1 MSFELPPSAD
11 ELRKLQQKA
20 VQSIDNPAALHAL
33 NNESVGLSKR
43 DYIPL
48 GVAVFVD
55 LCLLL
60 VSIGRPMNR
69 FVATRQSMIEAERG
83 PVFPILSRFSEI
95 HNHEEMR
102 RTFDVFREV
111 IFESGGTYYVAVP
124 LNAPRGHPQREQLR
138 RDAQALANLCYA
150 LEGQGVLTRP
160 WKIAPGLVARRKL
173 RRQGSKFIECYR
185 DNYVAP
191 IPRAGRALMAMFMS
205 DRKGEEAPA
214 FRIYAFKNG
223 AWPEMILGAVMGAA
237 GRIEAERRREQQVSP
252 AIEEVAEVRAEFE
265 RSLSE
270 PATRAARCRAAG
282 PRP

>member
-1 MSFELPPSAD
+1 MPDSQLQVALRGVVRAIDQLPTLEKPEIAAVEGSEATIEAFRRLTATFFGLLSFELPPSAD
-11 ELRKLQQKA
+11 ELRQLQQKA

-33 NNESVGLSKR
+33 NNKSVGLSKR

-111 IFESGGTYYVAVP
+111 ISNPA
-124 LNAPRGHPQREQLR
+124 APTTSP
-138 RDAQALANLCYA
+138 YPS
-150 LEGQGVLTRP
+150 TRP
-160 WKIAPGLVARRKL
+160 VAIRCASSCAATPRRSPTFAMRWRARACSRGRGKSPPGWSPAASFAARAASSSSAIATTTWRPFPAPG
-173 RRQGSKFIECYR
+173 
-185 DNYVAP
+185 
-191 IPRAGRALMAMFMS
+191 
-205 DRKGEEAPA
+205 
-214 FRIYAFKNG
+214 
-223 AWPEMILGAVMGAA
+223 
-237 GRIEAERRREQQVSP
+237 
-252 AIEEVAEVRAEFE
+252 VR
-265 RSLSE
+265 
-270 PATRAARCRAAG
+270 
-282 PRP
+282 

>member
-1 MSFELPPSAD
+1 
-11 ELRKLQQKA
+11 
-20 VQSIDNPAALHAL
+20 VQSIENPAALRAL
-33 NNESVGLSKR
+33 NDEAVGLSKR

-69 FVATRQSMIEAERG
+69 FVATRQRMIEAERG
-83 PVFPILSRFSEI
+83 PVFPILSRFNEI

-124 LNAPRGHPQREQLR
+124 LNAPRGHPEREQLR

-150 LEGQGVLTRP
+150 LEGQGVLARP
-160 WKIAPGLVARRKL
+160 WKIAPTLVARRKL

-185 DNYVAP
+185 DQQVAP
-191 IPRAGRALMAMFMS
+191 IPRAWRALKALFVS
-205 DRKGEEAPA
+205 DRARDEQPA
-214 FRIYAFKNG
+214 FRIYAFKSG
-223 AWPEMILGAVMGAA
+223 AWPEMIIGAVMGAA
-237 GRIEAERRREQQVSP
+237 GRIEAERRRQQQQTAMPSEDVAP
-252 AIEEVAEVRAEFE
+252 A
-265 RSLSE
+265 
-270 PATRAARCRAAG
+270 PAREAA
-282 PRP
+282 

>member
-1 MSFELPPSAD
+1 M
-11 ELRKLQQKA
+11 
-20 VQSIDNPAALHAL
+20 QSIDNPAALHAL
-33 NNESVGLSKR
+33 SNEAVGLSKR

-111 IFESGGTYYVAVP
+111 IFESGGGYYVAVP

-173 RRQGSKFIECYR
+173 TRQGSKFIECYR
-185 DNYVAP
+185 ESHIAP
-191 IPRAGRALMAMFMS
+191 MPRAGRALMAMFM
-205 DRKGEEAPA
+205 
-214 FRIYAFKNG
+214 FRSQGRG
-223 AWPEMILGAVMGAA
+223 ATRLPHLCLQEWGVA
-237 GRIEAERRREQQVSP
+237 GVDPRRRHG
-252 AIEEVAEVRAEFE
+252 
-265 RSLSE
+265 
-270 PATRAARCRAAG
+270 RCRSH
-282 PRP
+282 